1 MADSEVFVED
11 THELVEV
18 KKKGRKPMSEERKKE
33 LVARLKE
40 GKAKKK
46 ALREAGKVP
55 PKEAKVKEVLPATE
69 TEPAVYVKNVRKT
82 KPTKDHTDDIADLK
96 AQIAELKANKTSKE
110 DLAEIKLLKE
120 EMKEMRATAVEY
132 RKQQKEQAKAV
143 EAPKEIRVTTKKAK
157 NEPKKVTI
165 QVPTEATH
173 EPPKP
178 RYSTYQKS
186 IWSQFT

>member
-120 EMKEMRATAVEY
+120 EMKEMKAAAVEY
-132 RKQQKEQAKAV
+132 RKQQQAKAKAV
-143 EAPKEIRVTTKKAK
+143 EASKEIRVTTKKAK

-165 QVPTEATH
+165 QVPTEA
-173 EPPKP
+173 PVKP

>member
-82 KPTKDHTDDIADLK
+82 KPAKDHTDDIADLK

-120 EMKEMRATAVEY
+120 EMKEMKAAAVEY
-132 RKQQKEQAKAV
+132 RKQQQAKAKAV
-143 EAPKEIRVTTKKAK
+143 EASKEIRVTTKKAK

-165 QVPTEATH
+165 QVPTQE

-178 RYSTYQKS
+178 RYSTYKKS

>member
-132 RKQQKEQAKAV
+132 RKQQQAKAV